1 MINLENLHFFR
12 KEVIVTKPRQD
23 KGLLGGNNP
32 FADAPKTEDKTSYIL
47 VEVIKIGEKQ
57 EEVKVGEKYF
67 VSEQFLSTIP
77 IKNQGLIEGV
87 YKLINADPFLARYA
101 EPQK

>member
-1 MINLENLHFFR
+1 MINIENLHFFR
-12 KEVIVTKPRQD
+12 KEVLVTKPKQD
-23 KGLLGGNNP
+23 NGLLEGANP

-57 EEVKVGEKYF
+57 DEVKVGEKYF

-77 IKNQGLIEGV
+77 IKNQGILEDV
-87 YKLINADPFLARYA
+87 YKLINANPLLAKYV

>member
-1 MINLENLHFFR
+1 MINIENLHFFR
-12 KEVIVTKPRQD
+12 KEVLVTKPKQD
-23 KGLLGGNNP
+23 KGLGEANP

-67 VSEQFLSTIP
+67 VSEQFLSAIP
-77 IKNQGLIEGV
+77 IKNQGVLEDV
-87 YKLINADPFLARYA
+87 YRLNNADPLLAKYV
-101 EPQK
+101 KS